1 LRPVCEGVPRKPSDP
16 EGVAVESHQ
25 RILIVAH
32 KSIAA
37 PALLEAIRQRTAAG
51 PCTFSLLI
59 PDGTD
64 SVAAAWTLRYARRML
79 SKTIGSPIDGVVA
92 EGDDAFAG
100 VVDAVRA
107 GESDE
112 IMISLLP
119 DPDSRWMLDD
129 LPGRAESLGI
139 PITVVRPD
147 TIPV

>member
-1 LRPVCEGVPRKPSDP
+1 M
-16 EGVAVESHQ
+16 ESHDSR

-37 PALLEAIRQRTAAG
+37 PALLAAIRQRVEQG

-64 SVAAAWTLRYARRML
+64 SAAAAWTLRYARRML
-79 SKTIGSPIDGVVA
+79 SKTVGAPIDGAIV
-92 EGDDAFAG
+92 ESDDAVVG
-100 VVDAVRA
+100 VVNTVRT
-107 GESDE
+107 GEYDE

-119 DPDSRWMLDD
+119 DPDSRWMLED

-139 PITVVRPD
+139 PITIVRPD
-147 TIPV
+147 TISV